1 MPPKAARGQAET
13 AARQAR
19 AAAQKHLAA
28 TGTGPSQY
36 ELGNQHG
43 VGMSLERGDNTLQVL
58 AQRRAKAH
66 PLHES
71 SHVSHQA
78 AASAPRSTT
87 GASSSSTIQVASEA
101 SASNAFAT
109 PRAEVGGASKN
120 QLPTGWLEAKDA
132 ATGDIYYWNETTK
145 ETSWTK
151 PGAAVEEPP
160 VEDLPDGWQLVT
172 DPTTQSSYYWNVH
185 TQETQ
190 WEKPVSLA
198 QAKAAKSKLDA
209 LLKGIGKRRF
219 GDDDGDDDDVAP
231 KKAKPSENDDDA
243 TLHAFLAD
251 VESTDAVT
259 PP

>member
-1 MPPKAARGQAET
+1 
-13 AARQAR
+13 
-19 AAAQKHLAA
+19 
-28 TGTGPSQY
+28 
-36 ELGNQHG
+36 
-43 VGMSLERGDNTLQVL
+43 MSLERGDNTLQVL

-87 GASSSSTIQVASEA
+87 AAGSSIGSTIQVASEA
-101 SASNAFAT
+101 SASNEYAT
-109 PRAEVGGASKN
+109 RRAEVGGASKN
-120 QLPTGWLEAKDA
+120 QLPSGWLEAKDP
-132 ATGDIYYWNETTK
+132 ATGDVYYWNETTK

-151 PGAAVEEPP
+151 PGAIAEKTPI
-160 VEDLPDGWQLVT
+160 EDLPDGWQLVN

-209 LLKGIGKRRF
+209 LLKGIGKRSF
-219 GDDDGDDDDVAP
+219 GDDDDDDISVAP
-231 KKAKPSENDDDA
+231 KKAKHRDENDDDA

-251 VESTDAVT
+251 VDSTDAVT
-259 PP
+259 PL